1 MDVSKLYLYIIIL
14 KDMKTSKFTRKN
26 FRLNGN
32 EILFTLCYESRYGVI
47 EKECVAVFSSKQEA
61 LSKFLTVK

>member
-1 MDVSKLYLYIIIL
+1 MDTSSLYLYIIIL

-47 EKECVAVFSSKQEA
+47 EKECIAVFYNEQEA
-61 LSKFLTVK
+61 LSKFLTIK